1 MDYLDYYSVSGLN
14 LYAYCNNNPVMHFD
28 GDGHMP
34 KWLKWTLEIRMG
46 IVIVA
51 ASICTAGTAIYS
63 SVSSAIGFGGYM
75 YMYGSIPKHRQCAI
89 KFKRTGCF
97 GRSS

>member
-1 MDYLDYYSVSGLN
+1 MDYLDYDSVSGLN

-51 ASICTAGTAIYS
+51 ASICTAGTAKYS
-63 SVSSAIGFGGYM
+63 SVSSAIGFGL
-75 YMYGSIPKHRQCAI
+75 IVVK
-89 KFKRTGCF
+89 
-97 GRSS
+97 